1 LFHADSA
8 FGVFP
13 SERSPHLRLPGVS
26 AVACPACRFRESHW
40 PSRSSTQPDP
50 KIGFRVLPQASPLPP
65 HGCLARRAPEAPLGF
80 LPLRGRRCRP
90 WPALP
95 RASSH
100 ALVRRD
106 GYPSRLPAPRS
117 LDQSTPRLTTRAKR
131 PSQGFAPQHP
141 WHSAAPRTRAYGF
154 AGRLAARH
162 RAVQVASHEL
172 AWAS

>member
-1 LFHADSA
+1 MFHADSA
-8 FGVFP
+8 YGVFP
-13 SERSPHLRLPGVS
+13 SERSPHLRLPGVT
-26 AVACPACRFRESHW
+26 AVACPACRFRESHACW
-40 PSRSSTQPDP
+40 VTLTGPDS
-50 KIGFRVLPQASPLPP
+50 KTGSRVLPQANPLPP

-80 LPLRGRRCRP
+80 LPLRGRKHRP
-90 WPALP
+90 RPALP

-100 ALVRRD
+100 ALVRRI
-106 GYPSRLPAPRS
+106 GYPSRLSAPRS

-162 RAVQVASHEL
+162 RAVRVASYGL